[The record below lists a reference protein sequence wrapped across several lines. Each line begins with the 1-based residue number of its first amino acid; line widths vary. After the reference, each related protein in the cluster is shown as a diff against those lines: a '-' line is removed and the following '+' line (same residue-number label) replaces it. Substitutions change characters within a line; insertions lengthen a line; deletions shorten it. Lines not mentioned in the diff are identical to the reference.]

1 MKRNLTI
8 SLFVSVTLSAAALYL
23 AFRNVPLSDLLTYLG
38 SINYYWVIPSVA
50 IALISFVVRV
60 IRWQIILASVQRI
73 GFWQA
78 FHPLMIGFMV
88 NCILPGRVGEVARP
102 VILRQR
108 ENFPFSAGLA
118 TVAAERVF
126 DVCILI
132 SLFVVVLA
140 TVPIQPDLY
149 ISFGKYR
156 LDRDTLE
163 MIGNGMLKLCVVLIA
178 GIVMVT
184 IEKTRNLINRL
195 IMMVPA
201 LFVFISEKGRSKIH
215 NRVSIPMVGMVDNFA
230 KGFSLVRYP
239 KKLISCILLSFA
251 VWYLAVLSIYVMA
264 LGCPGVDGLSF
275 LELAAVFVI
284 ICFFIALPSV
294 PGFWGVWEAG
304 GVFALSLFGVSA
316 QNAAGFTLA
325 NHAIQMIPVI
335 MVGIVSAVITGINI
349 LKVAY
354 DKDVP

>member
-1 MKRNLTI
+1 MKRKLTI
-8 SLFVSVTLSAAALYL
+8 SLFAGVTLSAVALYL

-38 SINYYWVIPSVA
+38 SINYYWVIPSIA

>member
-1 MKRNLTI
+1 MKRNLII
-8 SLFVSVTLSAAALYL
+8 SLLASVMLSAVALYL

-38 SINYYWVIPSVA
+38 SINYYWVIPSIA
-50 IALISFVVRV
+50 IALISFGLRVV
-60 IRWQIILASVQRI
+60 RWQIILSSSQRI

-78 FHPLMIGFMV
+78 FHPLMIGFMI

-102 VILRQR
+102 VILRKR

-126 DVCILI
+126 DIGILL

-140 TVPIQPDLY
+140 TVPIQPDLF

-156 LDRDTLE
+156 LNRETLE
-163 MIGNGMLKLCVVLIA
+163 MISNGMLKLCVVLIA

-184 IEKTRNLINRL
+184 MEKTRNLINRL
-195 IMMVPA
+195 IIKTPG
-201 LFVFISEKGRSKIH
+201 LFVFISKKGRSNIC
-215 NRVSIPMVGMVDNFA
+215 RAVSMPLVGIVDNFA

-239 KKLISCILLSFA
+239 KKLISCILLSIG
-251 VWYLAVLSIYVMA
+251 VWYLAALSIYVMA

-284 ICFFIALPSV
+284 ICFFIAIPSV

-316 QNAAGFTLA
+316 RDAAGFTLA
-325 NHAIQMIPVI
+325 NHAVQMIPVI
-335 MVGIVSAVITGINI
+335 MIGIVSAIITGINI

-354 DKDVP
+354 EKDVP

>member
-1 MKRNLTI
+1 MKRKLTI
-8 SLFVSVTLSAAALYL
+8 SLFAGVTLSAVALYL

-60 IRWQIILASVQRI
+60 IRWQIILASAQRI

-88 NCILPGRVGEVARP
+88 NCILPGRVGEVVRP

-275 LELAAVFVI
+275 LEIAAVFVI

-316 QNAAGFTLA
+316 QDAAGFTLA
-325 NHAIQMIPVI
+325 NHAVQMIPVI

>member
-1 MKRNLTI
+1 MKRKLTI
-8 SLFVSVTLSAAALYL
+8 SLFAGVTLSAVALYL

-60 IRWQIILASVQRI
+60 IRWQIILASAQRI

-118 TVAAERVF
+118 TVAVERVF

-132 SLFVVVLA
+132 SLFGVVLA

-163 MIGNGMLKLCVVLIA
+163 MISSGMLKLCVVLIA

-195 IMMVPA
+195 ILTVPK
-201 LFVFISEKGRSKIH
+201 LFVFISEEGRSKIH
-215 NRVSIPMVGMVDNFA
+215 RRVSIPLVGMVDNFA

-239 KKLISCILLSFA
+239 KKLISCIVLSLV

-275 LELAAVFVI
+275 LEISAVFVI

-316 QNAAGFTLA
+316 QDAAGFTLA